1 MKRSRR
7 IALITMGVST
17 LALAACEEALTEAA
31 IFRSVDECIASGD
44 HSEDACKKAY
54 AYAVSEHDLASPN
67 YATKEACEAEMGA
80 GRCEPGLYNGGER
93 PYRPG
98 FAAFMFSR
106 TGAVHPQPLYQS
118 GKDPKKFM
126 TADKRK
132 LAAATGRV
140 SVPEKVARRP
150 TNKVATARRGG
161 FGAIG
166 RRTASRSSGS

>member
-17 LALAACEEALTEAA
+17 LALAACEEAMTEAV
-31 IFRSVDECIASGD
+31 IFRSVEECIASGN
-44 HSEDACKKAY
+44 HTEHECKKNY
-54 AYAVSEHDLASPN
+54 AYAVSEHDMAAPTYASE
-67 YATKEACEAEMGA
+67 EACEAEMGA
-80 GRCEPGLYNGGER
+80 GRCEPGLYNGGDER

-106 TGAVHPQPLYQS
+106 AGAVHPQPLYQS
-118 GKDPKKFM
+118 DKDPKKFM

-132 LAAATGRV
+132 LAAKTGRV

-150 TNKVATARRGG
+150 KNKVATASRGG
-161 FGAIG
+161 FGALG
-166 RRTASRSSGS
+166 RSTSRSAGS